1 MAYLLLC
8 GQGCSSQFESGTT
21 WLATSMNKEA
31 GSHSPLIGPRI
42 CAISPREASK
52 CRFLLGPGRT
62 SDRQQQ
68 PAGALLRFPAAEE
81 EETIQNT
88 RARRE
93 SEPVLD
99 SLIQNSIALF
109 NTGKRK
115 CLKHAGAKSERASFR
130 QFLSKTRWRAKSFR
144 QFSRSS
150 KIKARDRCQTVP
162 TADSPQA
169 DHHYRYFV
177 MAMIDHMKYYGHN
190 VTYLLN
196 TVIGVRCNS
205 VCLQQ

>member
-42 CAISPREASK
+42 CAGSYQVLVGRLIVNSSP
-52 CRFLLGPGRT
+52 
-62 SDRQQQ
+62 QVHHY
-68 PAGALLRFPAAEE
+68 LLRFPAAEE

-115 CLKHAGAKSERASFR
+115 CLIHAGAQSERASFR
-130 QFLSKTRWRAKSFR
+130 QFLSKTCGRAKSFR

-150 KIKARDRCQTVP
+150 KIKARDRLP
-162 TADSPQA
+162 DSSQQA
-169 DHHYRYFV
+169 DHTLPLFCFAV
-177 MAMIDHMKYYGHN
+177 
-190 VTYLLN
+190 
-196 TVIGVRCNS
+196 
-205 VCLQQ
+205 